1 MTKEERIFIEVLTT
15 EVGTSL
21 TISHD
26 RFIIGTPTELEEPI
40 EIPLSTEN
48 LEIIKDIKKPLLD
61 KIHNMLEEGDYNQF
75 DLPIIKAIQDK
86 LT

>member
-26 RFIIGTPTELEEPI
+26 RFTIGTSTELEEPI
-40 EIPLSTEN
+40 EVPFNPEN
-48 LEIIKDIKKPLLD
+48 LELIKDIKKPLLD
-61 KIHNMLEEGDYNQF
+61 KIHSMLEEGDYNPV
-75 DLPIIKAIQDK
+75 DLPILQAIQEK
-86 LT
+86 LS